1 MTPKNYSY
9 GNPPAKV
16 YLQPSRPSPHPSP
29 SNGYPTFQVQ
39 IPVVTPVQPRHA
51 PSNGVYGSSPTSSAS
66 AQVAKAVVLQ
76 PSPHIDRSEYTK
88 YGKLDQRLKQ
98 SKPFTP
104 GSTQNNRKRR
114 RDDSDDDRDNGPIVG
129 GVDQRA
135 KADGSLT
142 ALINLVDSIFQAED
156 NLQGDTSGRYAEAH
170 ESSRFWVVNTAEP
183 CLSTAIQSKL
193 EGVIQKVISVKRFA
207 QVPVDD
213 LMRLEKLCE
222 NALKRTDAENIMPP
236 ENLAEYDIEDWL
248 TRIASVDNGLKTAK
262 TVLRIMVGGREEKQ
276 LYSEDLL
283 ASVLLLI
290 KNLIEGALNP
300 MIEMRSG
307 GDQPGPFKSA
317 FAQKKILGGLLH
329 EVTNV
334 ITLFS
339 QLVANE
345 EATESAINSAL
356 YMAAAIVFVENAS
369 NEKDSLFGI
378 QRVEMFRMAAMDILA
393 KIFARYP
400 EQRSNIIFEQI
411 LANLE
416 KLPVNRA
423 TARQFKL
430 VEGGKNI
437 QLVSA
442 LIMRLVQTGGTY
454 QPRKKKRGLASN
466 EDGEPQPEDELDDID
481 HDDRSPEE
489 TVTKLH
495 HLCSPLLDDA
505 QKTSSSIVSYLV
517 QKAMNTT
524 KTGDQPYRHLLDIF
538 TEDFLAVL
546 GSPEWPAAE
555 LLLRS
560 LARSMCNIIDG
571 EKQAVTAKTMALDML
586 GVMGSGICDLVVHL
600 REGRRNREGGDP
612 QMSQLIDKYLEID
625 TGSNR
630 AAAVAALEEELVD
643 WEGPFRI
650 ALEHLFAARTHD
662 NTLQSA
668 CGYYLTV
675 WSSRICTLWD
685 KVAEDVDDSES
696 DVSRCASNLKQMTIH
711 REWDDDMDMSSFT
724 PSQIRQAYTL
734 TVLNMPFCQFFEQ
747 LFNRLLR
754 CMDDNQA
761 QSRSKALK
769 SITQLLGKDPTILNR
784 TQVIPF
790 IMKKAQDASPLVRD
804 SAVDLLGKCIAIKPE
819 IEGLVCKT
827 IIERSVDT
835 GVAVR
840 KRSMKILKDIYLH
853 SKKENLRVMIAE
865 ALVLRIKD
873 NDAGVAEQARKTFE
887 EIWIAPFYS
896 LIPEDESDAPVDITP
911 QMKLVASE
919 RVAVIIQVVQKEI
932 MLSALHDVIKSLLQ
946 QDGKNS
952 EQNYRVC
959 KRMIGSMFDDLLN
972 LQGDSDKGTRQSTI
986 QTLTVF
992 AKADPKLFT
1001 PAQLMMLQPYTEN
1014 LTSNDLHLFRSVIVI
1029 YRHALHILTSR
1040 QNAFLL
1046 EVQSNLLKNL
1056 TRLPSQE
1063 LREVVSCLWTIAGI
1077 TNDPARL
1084 IRVTI
1089 SCISNVQ
1096 KATGKPITD
1105 QSQERRVVRTLYI
1118 LGLFGHYCDFESSV
1132 AQFKSSFSDRKVTD
1146 VSGFITE
1153 TIVPFCAPDIEPSV
1167 RKAAIES
1174 LGHVCQTHAAH
1185 FLMPQV
1191 LNIFDQVF
1199 KEQEKDQMKLVLSG
1213 IKGFLGL
1220 EESRSEFAREEGAD
1234 QKHKKGDQQDE
1245 PGRLTQAAYI
1255 NQNDGVSTSLAQRY
1269 LKEITAIALGSQDT
1283 YAIVAT
1289 EVIASILRQGL
1300 VHPKE
1305 LVPALVALETST
1317 ASQINQIA
1325 YREHKTLH
1333 SKHET
1338 IVERGYM
1345 DGVRT
1350 CFIYQRNIIGDGAGA
1365 TTDPYVAKLRP
1376 LYDIV
1381 KEGTRKVKKK
1391 LLDNIIRSI
1400 DFDPIKLNVEVIP
1413 THLDY
1418 ARFVIGNLAFLD
1430 FATTDEVYQVITT
1443 MEKVVANTGVMV
1455 AHSIETDIFFIKLE
1469 NGQEPQNKTV
1479 NPQRLKLLST
1489 GAAILMMVWAA
1500 RTYLRKAFGIN
1511 ENKLRDYKIG
1521 KIKANDPTMNK
1532 VPGRNPN
1539 VNMQTVWEQVEGTAQ
1554 GLETSDDMM
1563 EQCRQF
1569 LEMLSVDSEFKLAA
1583 EGEDE
1588 DNLDYARGDTPGVS
1602 EDGDRPSP
1610 NTPKKKRKGSVDPS
1624 DKPVKKRRA
1633 APAKKKK

>member
-1 MTPKNYSY
+1 MLRNAGAGKFAELVLGCSGIGFTTAHPQQETNVNPVVITTIQPATSARKQLATPRPALSATTTTPKHDSY
-9 GNPPAKV
+9 GNPPTKV
-16 YLQPSRPSPHPSP
+16 NLQPPRPSPRPSP
-29 SNGYPTFQVQ
+29 SNGYQTFQIQ
-39 IPVVTPVQPRHA
+39 IPVVTPIQPKHA
-51 PSNGVYGSSPTSSAS
+51 HPNGGYGSSPTPPAS
-66 AQVAKAVVLQ
+66 ARVVKAVVLQ

-88 YGKLDQRLKQ
+88 YEKLDQKLKQ
-98 SKPFTP
+98 SKPSASS
-104 GSTQNNRKRR
+104 STQNNRKRR
-114 RDDSDDDRDNGPIVG
+114 RDDSDSDDGPVVV

-135 KADGSLT
+135 KADGSLS
-142 ALINLVDSIFQAED
+142 ALVNLVDAIFQAED
-156 NLQGDTSGRYAEAH
+156 NLQSGRYAEVH
-170 ESSRFWVVNTAEP
+170 ESSRFWIANTAEP

-236 ENLAEYDIEDWL
+236 QDPAEYDIEDWL
-248 TRIASVDNGLKTAK
+248 ARIASVDNGLKTSK

-283 ASVLLLI
+283 ASVLLLV

-317 FAQKKILGGLLH
+317 IAQKKILGGLLH

-466 EDGEPQPEDELDDID
+466 ENGENQPEDVLDNIN
-481 HDDRSPEE
+481 HEDRSPEE

-495 HLCSPLLDDA
+495 HLCSPLLEDA

-650 ALEHLFAARTHD
+650 ALEHLFEAYTHD

-668 CGYYLTV
+668 CGYYLTI
-675 WSSRICTLWD
+675 WSSKICTLWD
-685 KVAEDVDDSES
+685 KVAEDDDDSEI

-711 REWDDDMDMSSFT
+711 REWDDMDMNSFT

-819 IEGLVCKT
+819 IESLVCKT

-896 LIPEDESDAPVDITP
+896 LIPEDESDAPVDISP

-932 MLSALHDVIKSLLQ
+932 MLSALHDVIKS
-946 QDGKNS
+946 
-952 EQNYRVC
+952 V
-959 KRMIGSMFDDLLN
+959 
-972 LQGDSDKGTRQSTI
+972 
-986 QTLTVF
+986 
-992 AKADPKLFT
+992 
-1001 PAQLMMLQPYTEN
+1001 
-1014 LTSNDLHLFRSVIVI
+1014 
-1029 YRHALHILTSR
+1029 
-1040 QNAFLL
+1040 
-1046 EVQSNLLKNL
+1046 
-1056 TRLPSQE
+1056 
-1063 LREVVSCLWTIAGI
+1063 
-1077 TNDPARL
+1077 
-1084 IRVTI
+1084 
-1089 SCISNVQ
+1089 
-1096 KATGKPITD
+1096 
-1105 QSQERRVVRTLYI
+1105 
-1118 LGLFGHYCDFESSV
+1118 
-1132 AQFKSSFSDRKVTD
+1132 SFSR
-1146 VSGFITE
+1146 
-1153 TIVPFCAPDIEPSV
+1153 
-1167 RKAAIES
+1167 
-1174 LGHVCQTHAAH
+1174 
-1185 FLMPQV
+1185 
-1191 LNIFDQVF
+1191 
-1199 KEQEKDQMKLVLSG
+1199 
-1213 IKGFLGL
+1213 
-1220 EESRSEFAREEGAD
+1220 
-1234 QKHKKGDQQDE
+1234 
-1245 PGRLTQAAYI
+1245 
-1255 NQNDGVSTSLAQRY
+1255 
-1269 LKEITAIALGSQDT
+1269 
-1283 YAIVAT
+1283 
-1289 EVIASILRQGL
+1289 
-1300 VHPKE
+1300 
-1305 LVPALVALETST
+1305 
-1317 ASQINQIA
+1317 
-1325 YREHKTLH
+1325 
-1333 SKHET
+1333 
-1338 IVERGYM
+1338 
-1345 DGVRT
+1345 
-1350 CFIYQRNIIGDGAGA
+1350 
-1365 TTDPYVAKLRP
+1365 
-1376 LYDIV
+1376 
-1381 KEGTRKVKKK
+1381 
-1391 LLDNIIRSI
+1391 
-1400 DFDPIKLNVEVIP
+1400 
-1413 THLDY
+1413 
-1418 ARFVIGNLAFLD
+1418 
-1430 FATTDEVYQVITT
+1430 
-1443 MEKVVANTGVMV
+1443 
-1455 AHSIETDIFFIKLE
+1455 
-1469 NGQEPQNKTV
+1469 
-1479 NPQRLKLLST
+1479 
-1489 GAAILMMVWAA
+1489 
-1500 RTYLRKAFGIN
+1500 
-1511 ENKLRDYKIG
+1511 
-1521 KIKANDPTMNK
+1521 
-1532 VPGRNPN
+1532 
-1539 VNMQTVWEQVEGTAQ
+1539 
-1554 GLETSDDMM
+1554 
-1563 EQCRQF
+1563 
-1569 LEMLSVDSEFKLAA
+1569 
-1583 EGEDE
+1583 
-1588 DNLDYARGDTPGVS
+1588 
-1602 EDGDRPSP
+1602 
-1610 NTPKKKRKGSVDPS
+1610 
-1624 DKPVKKRRA
+1624 
-1633 APAKKKK
+1633 